1 MSIRN
6 LTPLILIII
15 SAATFMQCST
25 ILSGSANRTNQKFS
39 SNVPYDVIIVPGYP
53 HNEEKWER
61 VIEMRMIWAKNLY
74 DKGITKNI
82 MFSGGAVY
90 TPYVESKV
98 MAKYAIAMGIPKENV
113 FTEENA
119 NHSTENL
126 YYSYVRAKELG
137 FTKIALAT
145 DPFQTSSL
153 RMFRNKYKLDVGLLP
168 IVFSELKL
176 LDHTEPEICAENA
189 RVENFAALDSVE
201 TFAER
206 WQGTLGNKIRWREED
221 VKLDKH
227 KRILERRGKLIPAR
241 SFATDEL
248 TNL

>member
-1 MSIRN
+1 M
-6 LTPLILIII
+6 II
-15 SAATFMQCST
+15 SAATFTQCAA
-25 ILSGSANRTNQKFS
+25 ILSNSAQKTNEKFIS
-39 SNVPYDVIIVPGYP
+39 EAPYDIIIVPGFP

-61 VIEMRMIWAKNLY
+61 VVEMRMIWAKNLY

-90 TPYVESKV
+90 TPFIESKV
-98 MAKYAIAMGIPKENV
+98 MAKYAEAMGIPKENI
-113 FTEENA
+113 FIEQKA

-168 IVFSELKL
+168 IVFNELKL
-176 LDHTEPEICAENA
+176 LDHTEPEINAENA
-189 RVENFAALDSVE
+189 RVENFIALDSVE

-206 WQGTLGNKIRWREED
+206 WQGTIGNKIRWREED
-221 VKLDKH
+221 IKSEKH
-227 KRILERRGKLIPAR
+227 KRVLERKGKLIPAR
-241 SFATDEL
+241 SFETAERL
-248 TNL
+248 NH